1 MDLTHSDSN
10 ETILVVDDE
19 AIVRTLI
26 EKMLTGRG
34 YTVLSAA
41 DPEDALQLIRAHEVD
56 AVVADVMMPVMTGPE
71 LVEEIRRHKP
81 HTRALFTSGYP
92 VETLAARGLSGD
104 GVAFVQKPFTAT
116 ELTSRLRQLLDG

>member
-1 MDLTHSDSN
+1 MKPTSPDSN

-19 AIVRTLI
+19 SIVRTLI
-26 EKMLTGRG
+26 EKMLTARG

-41 DPEDALQLIRAHEVD
+41 APEDALRLIQAHEVD
-56 AVVADVMMPVMTGPE
+56 AVVADVMMPVLSGPE
-71 LVEEIRRHKP
+71 LVEEIRRHRP

-92 VETLAARGLSGD
+92 VESLADRGLSGD
-104 GVAFVQKPFTAT
+104 GVAFVQKPFTAK